1 MARMGGGRGQ
11 AARMTPRR
19 SVDRLTVEFIDT
31 NSSNHINRLISDHH
45 GCRRVGRRA
54 PRRRGRL
61 STSTP
66 WRAGCRSEPSTSSPA
81 NARPE
86 DSLEL
91 YCPDAAPHLA
101 HASIAFRVGQQEG
114 NDGLLPLL
122 ERFKRDAALSALEIR
137 TAGGGAVVDAAGGGA
152 PDGGNGRWRR

>member
-1 MARMGGGRGQ
+1 LPDLRELVVVDGGDLTICFLHYVPPQSRDGQ
-11 AARMTPRR
+11 
-19 SVDRLTVEFIDT
+19 
-31 NSSNHINRLISDHH
+31 
-45 GCRRVGRRA
+45 
-54 PRRRGRL
+54 
-61 STSTP
+61 
-66 WRAGCRSEPSTSSPA
+66 
-81 NARPE
+81 RPE